1 MLNTIALLAVVPRK
15 AAAHDQEQLTA
26 SRKGRVKRIFGKK
39 GRKEKRKKGAA
50 FLPLFSSC
58 ILVRAHSKSGPGLGG
73 LAFACVT
80 RSDGVVHMAFHNVG
94 EREAPFAFRCVQS
107 TS

>member
-1 MLNTIALLAVVPRK
+1 M

-26 SRKGRVKRIFGKK
+26 SRKGRVKRILARNGE
-39 GRKEKRKKGAA
+39 KEKRKKGAA
-50 FLPLFSSC
+50 VLPLFSSC
-58 ILVRAHSKSGPGLGG
+58 GFARTYSKSGPGLGG

-80 RSDGVVHMAFHNVG
+80 RSDGVLHMAFHNVG